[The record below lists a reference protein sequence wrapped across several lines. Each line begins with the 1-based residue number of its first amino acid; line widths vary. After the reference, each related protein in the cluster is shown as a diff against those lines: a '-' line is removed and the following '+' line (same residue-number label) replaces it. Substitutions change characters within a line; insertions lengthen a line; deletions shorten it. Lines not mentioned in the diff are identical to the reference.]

1 MINLIFNWLGD
12 ADAILDVVHSSPE
25 NIQAI
30 QCRSKYLSAEITQE
44 TPERYQLI
52 RLLIN
57 QVIVHAEYLQME
69 IDPTILQHRT
79 NEESGNSGTT
89 ATLRFPV
96 QVRRCGHAV
105 RFLMVGSQTTRQ
117 APDDRLIRQIAK
129 SHDWFERLTPG
140 KAKSIRDIAMA
151 EGVTNSYV
159 RKVIHRAFLAPDI
172 VRAILNGTQPQ
183 ELNLESLRK
192 FIPLPIDWNEQR
204 KLLGFRQSNRPIS

>member
-1 MINLIFNWLGD
+1 
-12 ADAILDVVHSSPE
+12 
-25 NIQAI
+25 
-30 QCRSKYLSAEITQE
+30 
-44 TPERYQLI
+44 
-52 RLLIN
+52 
-57 QVIVHAEYLQME
+57 
-69 IDPTILQHRT
+69 
-79 NEESGNSGTT
+79 
-89 ATLRFPV
+89 
-96 QVRRCGHAV
+96 
-105 RFLMVGSQTTRQ
+105 MVGSQTTRQ

-204 KLLGFRQSNRPIS
+204 KLLGFPPV